1 MRRKK
6 FQGEDKISYR
16 VRNLRPYLFYKI
28 AKAKEKA
35 LASGKE
41 LIDLGAGNPDLFP
54 PKKIIETLR
63 TQALNPENHRHPAYE
78 GLREL
83 RVSIAEWFSNRF
95 GVNLNPEDEIL
106 ILGGSKEG
114 LGLIPWAIL
123 NPNEVA
129 LVPDPGYPI
138 YQRAVLLSGGKPVF
152 FPLVEENNW
161 LPDLDRIFDGSRQ
174 KAGKVSSKS
183 KLIFLNYPNNPTGA
197 VPDLSFFQKLFEFA
211 QESKII
217 VCHDMA
223 YSEITYDG
231 RKSHSFLEIKGAKE
245 IGLEFFS
252 FSKTYSMTGWRIGFA
267 VGDKRLIDALREIKV
282 TLSSGV
288 FHLVQK
294 GALSALLLP
303 QKEIDDI
310 RKIYQQRRD
319 VLIKGLKELGWKP
332 EVPHGAIFVWA
343 KIPFSLDSEK
353 MAMKLLEKG
362 GILTTPGIGLGA
374 NGEGYIRFSLTSPVE
389 KIKEALKRM
398 KGIKF

>member
-1 MRRKK
+1 MMGKK
-6 FQGEDKISYR
+6 TEDKISDR
-16 VRNLRPYLFYKI
+16 VRKLKPYLFYKI
-28 AKAKEKA
+28 ATAKEKA

-41 LIDLGAGNPDLFP
+41 LIDLGAGNPDLSL

-63 TQALNPENHRHPAYE
+63 TQALKPENHRHPVYE

-83 RVSIAEWFSNRF
+83 RVAIADWFSKRF

-138 YQRAVLLSGGKPVF
+138 YQRSVLLSGGKPVF
-152 FPLVEENNW
+152 FPLIKENNW
-161 LPDLDRIFDGSRQ
+161 LPNL
-174 KAGKVSSKS
+174 GKIRVSSKT

-197 VPDLSFFQKLFEFA
+197 VPTLSFFQKLFEFA
-211 QESKII
+211 QENKII

-231 RKSHSFLEIKGAKE
+231 RKSHSFLEIEGAKE

-267 VGDKRLIDALREIKV
+267 VGNKKLIDALREVKV

-294 GALSALLLP
+294 GALSALLLSP
-303 QKEIDDI
+303 KEIDDI

-332 EVPHGAIFVWA
+332 EVPCGAIFVWA
-343 KIPFSLDSEK
+343 KVPFSLDSEK
-353 MAMKLLEKG
+353 TAVKLLEKE
-362 GILTTPGIGLGA
+362 GILTTPGIGLGPS
-374 NGEGYIRFSLTSPVE
+374 GKDYIRFSLTSPVG
-389 KIKEALKRM
+389 KIKEALTRM
-398 KGIKF
+398 RKIEF